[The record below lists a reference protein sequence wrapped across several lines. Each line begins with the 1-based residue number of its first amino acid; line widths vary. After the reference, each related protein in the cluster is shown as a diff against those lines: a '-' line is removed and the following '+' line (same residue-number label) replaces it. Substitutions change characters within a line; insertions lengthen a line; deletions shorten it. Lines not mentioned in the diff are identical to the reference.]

1 MAFRRATGDREVPM
15 CSEQRIVRRDSNK
28 PDRSGCQRKGGCGVA
43 ADGTL
48 VFGAA
53 AASRNSHLPPT
64 FPHRL
69 GDRLTRREEQ
79 AVIDQSLRVE
89 QSHSEASGPEGEDRR
104 IGTSLASVKDS
115 SGVFC
120 LCSDRAP
127 GASLQTLQ
135 PLRQNNFSRF
145 CLSPQPLSQTKC

>member
-1 MAFRRATGDREVPM
+1 MFET
-15 CSEQRIVRRDSNK
+15 
-28 PDRSGCQRKGGCGVA
+28 
-43 ADGTL
+43 
-48 VFGAA
+48 AA
-53 AASRNSHLPPT
+53 AARDSHFPPT

-69 GDRLTRREEQ
+69 GGRLTRREEQ

-135 PLRQNNFSRF
+135 PLQQNNFSRF
-145 CLSPQPLSQTKC
+145 CLFPQPLSQTKC